1 MRKNFLW
8 IMSTAIIFTSSC
20 AKAPEEVKKEND
32 ILNNTEKAES
42 AELEYQTLDEIRKT
56 SADTLA
62 TNTTNVT
69 VNKLI
74 IGNGDVMPAYKV
86 LPYNNNF
93 DLLKPLVKYLY
104 NEEFSLDSP
113 YCEYNIGGQKY
124 NEDDPESDINPHS
137 SIMYAGESMDFTRS
151 LIYHE
156 TGYSF
161 YNAVSGDDPYRFTE
175 YFPTEKRYRIN
186 LGEQLDSQSYTMVD
200 GGEWSVMDSAKFAQ
214 NFVDEYFSPL
224 EKNMFTYQM
233 TDFRVKKLDD
243 SFGYVIEFQR
253 IDQNGNLYDNHYY
266 YANDEDFSKGST
278 NNWIAENKPYLYS
291 SQIQVTMNSKDTIN
305 SFIKCNVPY
314 VGDVI
319 DSGEK
324 LLTLSSAIDII
335 SLNMA
340 GKSSYSFETVELE
353 YYYVGLDCPDFT
365 LNGNFDQE
373 NMLNNAE
380 IELRP
385 YWSFTMSNCY
395 PDAYN
400 IDSIVVNQNSLYL
413 VDALTG
419 DFYVY

>member
-8 IMSTAIIFTSSC
+8 IMATAIIFTSSC

-186 LGEQLDSQSYTMVD
+186 LGE
-200 GGEWSVMDSAKFAQ
+200 
-214 NFVDEYFSPL
+214 
-224 EKNMFTYQM
+224 
-233 TDFRVKKLDD
+233 
-243 SFGYVIEFQR
+243 
-253 IDQNGNLYDNHYY
+253 
-266 YANDEDFSKGST
+266 
-278 NNWIAENKPYLYS
+278 
-291 SQIQVTMNSKDTIN
+291 
-305 SFIKCNVPY
+305 
-314 VGDVI
+314 
-319 DSGEK
+319 
-324 LLTLSSAIDII
+324 
-335 SLNMA
+335 
-340 GKSSYSFETVELE
+340 
-353 YYYVGLDCPDFT
+353 
-365 LNGNFDQE
+365 
-373 NMLNNAE
+373 
-380 IELRP
+380 
-385 YWSFTMSNCY
+385 
-395 PDAYN
+395 
-400 IDSIVVNQNSLYL
+400 
-413 VDALTG
+413 
-419 DFYVY
+419 